1 MSGFIISAYMIFSAV
16 LLGLGV
22 YLLRDRRRTLARL
35 QTLNAYTQE
44 L

>member
-1 MSGFIISAYMIFSAV
+1 MSGFIISAYVIFSAV

-22 YLLRDRRRTLARL
+22 SLLRDRHRTVARL
-35 QTLNAYTQE
+35 KTLNSHTKK